1 MPGKGAGMRAPLAY
15 GDRGE
20 APPARSAASVLAKA
34 VFLDSDGTL
43 VDVPPFNAEP
53 RHVRL
58 VSGAGAALRMLAALD
73 YRLFV
78 VCNQSGI
85 AHGCFGEDAMGAVAD
100 RLADLLFREQ
110 LDLDG
115 FYYCPHHPLGTV
127 SDYALACACRKPA
140 PGMLLRAAR
149 EHGIDLRA
157 SWMVGD
163 ILNDVE
169 AGNRAGCR
177 TLLID
182 NGNENE
188 WRLGPRR
195 LPTRIAPDLYSAAQL
210 ISQHSEAP

>member
-1 MPGKGAGMRAPLAY
+1 MTAALAPDDCAATL
-15 GDRGE
+15 
-20 APPARSAASVLAKA
+20 PPVVPANSLVKA
-34 VFLDSDGTL
+34 IFFDSDGTL
-43 VDVPPFNAEP
+43 VDDVPFNAEP
-53 RHVRL
+53 RHIRL
-58 VSGAGAALRMLAALD
+58 VSGAGAALRLLAGLD

-85 AHGCFGEDAMGAVAD
+85 AHGCFGEEAMQPVAD

-110 LDLDG
+110 LVLDG
-115 FYYCPHHPLGTV
+115 FYYCPHHPLGTIK
-127 SDYALACACRKPA
+127 DYALACPCRKPA

-182 NGNENE
+182 NGNESE

-195 LPTRIAPDLYSAAQL
+195 LPTRIAPDLYSAALL
-210 ISQHSEAP
+210 IAQHFEAR

>member
-1 MPGKGAGMRAPLAY
+1 MTTLPPLSGQADVPATGGIRAAL
-15 GDRGE
+15 R
-20 APPARSAASVLAKA
+20 KA

-43 VDVPPFNAEP
+43 VEGAPFDAEP
-53 RHVRL
+53 RRIRL

-78 VCNQSGI
+78 ACNQSGI
-85 AHGCFGEDAMGAVAD
+85 AHGCFGEDAMDAVAN
-100 RLADLLFREQ
+100 RLADLLFREH
-110 LDLDG
+110 LALDG

-127 SDYALACACRKPA
+127 TDYAVTCACRKPA

-149 EHGIDLRA
+149 EHGIDLKT

-177 TLLID
+177 SLLID
-182 NGNENE
+182 NGNETE

-195 LPTRIAPDLYSAAQL
+195 LPTRIAPDLYSAALL
-210 ISQHSEAP
+210 IAHHEEAP